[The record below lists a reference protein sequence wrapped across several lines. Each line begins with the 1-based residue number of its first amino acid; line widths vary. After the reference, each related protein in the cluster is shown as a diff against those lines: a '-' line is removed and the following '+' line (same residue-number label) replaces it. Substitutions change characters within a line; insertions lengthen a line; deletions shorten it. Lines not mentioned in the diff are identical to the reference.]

1 MSAYSPTMRY
11 PNKKLI
17 LAHDASPY
25 GLGTAPIN
33 CSEDCQD
40 QTIVTHWEKLVSA
53 TEGHTGNSVC
63 SETTSSLR

>member
-1 MSAYSPTMRY
+1 MSAYLLTMRC

-25 GLGTAPIN
+25 GLGTVPIN
-33 CSEDCQD
+33 RSEDCQE

-53 TEGHTGNSVC
+53 TEESTGSSVC